1 MAHETRKELKSLV
14 AELEYTA
21 AARGPAGVLVQQ
33 HIAEFERAA
42 TCTGQRACSRE
53 LATAQQRSQAGQ
65 QLFDGERL
73 GQIVVGARV
82 QPGHAVADGVARSN
96 HQDRHATARPNP
108 ARELEAIH
116 ALQDQ
121 VEERE
126 VELHDVQR
134 RQRLRAI
141 GESFDP
147 IAPVSA

>member
-1 MAHETRKELKSLV
+1 M

-21 AARGPAGVLVQQ
+21 AARGLAGVLVQQ

-73 GQIVVGARV
+73 GQIVV
-82 QPGHAVADGVARSN
+82 ARSN

-141 GESFDP
+141 AESFDP